1 MEVLFLMSDKLMQ
14 TLAQLQTENRKFKQ
28 ELKIR
33 DQKLLERDETMKIA
47 NEEYQKS
54 LAKLKDDLAFKDQV
68 LKSLR
73 PKPKIRKVKK

>member
-1 MEVLFLMSDKLMQ
+1 MSDKLMQ

-33 DQKLLERDETMKIA
+33 DQKLLKRDETMKIA

>member
-1 MEVLFLMSDKLMQ
+1 MSDKLMQ

-28 ELKIR
+28 EFKIR

-47 NEEYQKS
+47 NEECQKS
-54 LAKLKDDLAFKDQV
+54 LAKLKDDLAFKDKV

>member
-1 MEVLFLMSDKLMQ
+1 MSDKLMQ

-73 PKPKIRKVKK
+73 PKPKIRKVKKWRLILS

>member
-1 MEVLFLMSDKLMQ
+1 MSDKLMQ

-54 LAKLKDDLAFKDQV
+54 LAKLKDDLAFKDKV
-68 LKSLR
+68 KNKILKSS
-73 PKPKIRKVKK
+73 IKKKGKK

>member
-1 MEVLFLMSDKLMQ
+1 MSDKLMQ